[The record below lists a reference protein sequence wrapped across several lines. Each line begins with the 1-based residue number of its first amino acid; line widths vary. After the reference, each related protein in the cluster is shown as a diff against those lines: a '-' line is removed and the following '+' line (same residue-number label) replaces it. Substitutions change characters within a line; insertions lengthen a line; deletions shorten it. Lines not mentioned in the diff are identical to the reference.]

1 MTIKVSL
8 SKPTLKEY
16 IRFTEWSIHDLQ
28 KVKRIS
34 KSFRYR
40 DECISNKISIKEN
53 FIRSFL
59 EVYNSL
65 IYLRDYIHT
74 SEDAIELYC
83 KQFGSPRDLQCYQL
97 INSGAERL
105 KAWGTNDYRQ
115 LCLNLSKKLSTK
127 EVEYVIHEYFQTIAY
142 DELNSQ
148 DISTFFELDCYDI
161 YVGPHRAYCC
171 DLFEKYHKIYTGL
184 KAEHEYIIKPIT
196 LEITKNANSYY
207 TKLYKS
213 MSN

>member
-1 MTIKVSL
+1 MTIEISL
-8 SKPTLKEY
+8 SKSTLKEY
-16 IRFTEWSIHDLQ
+16 IKFTEWYLYDLQ
-28 KVKRIS
+28 KAKTIS

-40 DECISNKISIKEN
+40 DEHILSNVSTKEN

-65 IYLRDYIHT
+65 IYLKDYKHT

-105 KAWGTNDYRQ
+105 KAWGTNDYRK
-115 LCLNLSKKLSTK
+115 LCLDLSEKISSKK
-127 EVEYVIHEYFQTIAY
+127 VEYVIHEYFQTLAY
-142 DELNSQ
+142 NDLSIH
-148 DISTFFELDCYDI
+148 DLSDFFELDCYDM

-184 KAEHEYIIKPIT
+184 KAEHEYIIKPVT
-196 LEITKNANSYY
+196 LEVTKNADSYY
-207 TKLYKS
+207 KKLYKS